1 MKSTR
6 KKAALG
12 QCDGGGAVPRDLPKL
27 EVLQADAKRF
37 GVGDPSDVL
46 VLLTLLGTAR
56 EVGRFKEMHFARYGL
71 SDGRFFILMQ
81 LRRIRE
87 SNENAGASSPA
98 DLAERSG
105 VSRAT
110 ITGLL
115 DGLEKDGL
123 ISRVPRSDDR
133 RKIDIRITE
142 HGTRLLERTLPDHFT
157 RLGVVMNVLSKS
169 EKEMLTRLLTKVRES
184 VGVQRDD

>member
-1 MKSTR
+1 MARPR
-6 KKAALG
+6 KNLPSAGAE
-12 QCDGGGAVPRDLPKL
+12 AVPRDLPKL

-37 GVGDPSDVL
+37 GAGDPHDVL
-46 VLLTLLGTAR
+46 VFLTLLGAAR
-56 EVGRFKEMHFARYGL
+56 EVGRFKEAHFARYGL

-81 LRRIRE
+81 LRRLRE
-87 SNENAGASSPA
+87 SEPDGAASPA

-123 ISRVPRSDDR
+123 ISRMPRSDDR
-133 RKIDIRITE
+133 RMIDIRITDA
-142 HGTRLLERTLPDHFT
+142 GSKLLDRTLPDHYL
-157 RLGVVMNVLSKS
+157 RLASVMATLTKS
-169 EKEMLTRLLTKVRES
+169 EKETLTRLLTKVRES
-184 VGVQRDD
+184 VTSLREQ

>member
-1 MKSTR
+1 MTARSR
-6 KKAALG
+6 KKPYFP
-12 QCDGGGAVPRDLPKL
+12 GADCIPRDLPKL

-37 GVGDPSDVL
+37 GVGDPADVL
-46 VLLTLLGTAR
+46 LLLTLLSAAR
-56 EVGRFKEMHFARYGL
+56 EVGRFKESHFARYGL

-87 SNENAGASSPA
+87 ADGGPSTPA

-110 ITGLL
+110 VTGLL

-123 ISRVPRSDDR
+123 ISRLPRQDDR
-133 RKIDIRITE
+133 RMVDIRITDQ
-142 HGTRLLERTLPDHFT
+142 GLKLLEKTLPDHYA
-157 RLGVVMNVLSKS
+157 RLGSVMNALSKT
-169 EKEMLTRLLTKVRES
+169 EKETLIRLLTKVRES
-184 VGVQRDD
+184 VSTVGDT